1 MRRACRPSLRAGRL
15 PAFVPAKSPVLLP
28 VPNETL
34 VPHILPQLL
43 LGPTGC
49 GKSSLL
55 STLARQAVTARVPTP
70 TVFLRLRA
78 HGSKSSGS
86 SSEAKVNMDAAAS
99 QLYAQ
104 IGFPRRRAHVSSMLA
119 RGLTFQGNFNQV
131 AIADSSVRLV
141 SALETLFSV
150 CEELRNERV
159 ASGIAELDA
168 APLLLFDEMQDLL
181 KDVRLKAAGGE
192 LVFNTLARL
201 IVFYSVDLKAVRVIA
216 AGSSAELMFAF
227 ENTVAKGS
235 RWRPFLLADPF
246 PDAVTRALEQRSY
259 SSNDARDILALCG
272 TRLRLLSP
280 VLEGA
285 QTVSA
290 KAFLSST
297 LAVSR
302 ASISHI
308 FSLWAMQHAE
318 HSSCVSLMTLQL
330 QMFAPQATSLCG
342 CNQRISTPCGPAQ
355 RGRVDDVLCGHG
367 AQALFPVT

>member
-1 MRRACRPSLRAGRL
+1 
-15 PAFVPAKSPVLLP
+15 
-28 VPNETL
+28 
-34 VPHILPQLL
+34 
-43 LGPTGC
+43 
-49 GKSSLL
+49 
-55 STLARQAVTARVPTP
+55 
-70 TVFLRLRA
+70 
-78 HGSKSSGS
+78 
-86 SSEAKVNMDAAAS
+86 
-99 QLYAQ
+99 
-104 IGFPRRRAHVSSMLA
+104 MLA